1 MTAAIQKSW
10 VIPEDSA
17 QLTIKEFLQKKQGFS
32 RRLLTAMKQEGGK
45 FLINEKKS
53 YITEALRKNDTL
65 TVIFPDEVSGG
76 IEATEMNLAIIYEDE
91 DHLVLNKPA
100 GQACLPAMNDRRD
113 SLANGI
119 QAYYNASDHP
129 ATVHIVTRLDRD
141 TSGLVLV
148 AKNRYAHALLSK
160 AQKKN
165 QIHRTYEAIIT
176 GEMTPSAGTVHAPIA
191 RKKTSIIEREVNWE
205 DGKEATTHYQTVSK
219 LSGASL
225 LRIQLETGRTHQIRV
240 HFSHLGHP
248 LLGDDL
254 YGGSTDALE
263 RQALH
268 CTAIEWENPFEHKKM
283 QFHCM
288 LSSDMAACKKSLSM
302 DYPGNL

>member
-1 MTAAIQKSW
+1 
-10 VIPEDSA
+10 
-17 QLTIKEFLQKKQGFS
+17 
-32 RRLLTAMKQEGGK
+32 
-45 FLINEKKS
+45 
-53 YITEALRKNDTL
+53 
-65 TVIFPDEVSGG
+65 
-76 IEATEMNLAIIYEDE
+76 
-91 DHLVLNKPA
+91 
-100 GQACLPAMNDRRD
+100 
-113 SLANGI
+113 
-119 QAYYNASDHP
+119 
-129 ATVHIVTRLDRD
+129 
-141 TSGLVLV
+141 
-148 AKNRYAHALLSK
+148 
-160 AQKKN
+160 
-165 QIHRTYEAIIT
+165 
-176 GEMTPSAGTVHAPIA
+176 MTPSAGTVHAPIA

-254 YGGSTDALE
+254 YGGSTDALK

-288 LSSDMAACKKSLSM
+288 LSSDMAACKKACLWIIREICKPLRLKGLVGWHGNDCLLGKLKSSQFISEHTTCIYIDCPVDLTRFYNRCMPVNNPWLSPVMLCPVPPDWFSLMVCLAS
-302 DYPGNL
+302 DISIKDK

>member
-1 MTAAIQKSW
+1 MSAGIQKSW
-10 VIPEDSA
+10 VINEAGA
-17 QLTIKEFLQKKQGFS
+17 QLTIKEFLQNKQGFS

-45 FLINEKKS
+45 FLINEQES
-53 YITEALRKNDTL
+53 YITETLVKNDKL
-65 TVIFPDEVSGG
+65 TVIFPDEVSDG

-100 GQACLPAMNDRRD
+100 GQACLPGMNDRQY

-119 QAYYNASDHP
+119 RAYYNASCHP
-129 ATVHIVTRLDRD
+129 ATVHIVTRLDRN

-148 AKNRYAHALLSK
+148 AKNRYAHALLSE

-176 GEMTPSAGTVHAPIA
+176 GEMTPSAGTVRAPIA

-205 DGKEATTHYQTVSK
+205 DGKEATTHYQTVST
-219 LSGASL
+219 LSGASF

-263 RQALH
+263 RRALH
-268 CTAIEWENPFEHKKM
+268 CTAIEWEHPFEHKKM

-288 LSSDMAACKKSLSM
+288 LPSDMAACKKSLSI

>member
-1 MTAAIQKSW
+1 MTASIQKSW
-10 VIPEDSA
+10 VVHEDDA
-17 QLTIKEFLQKKQGFS
+17 RLTIKEFLQKKQGFS
-32 RRLLTAMKQEGGK
+32 RRLLTAMKKEGGE

-53 YITEALRKNDTL
+53 YITETLRENDTL
-65 TVIFPDEVSGG
+65 TVIFPDEASGS

-100 GQACLPAMNDRRD
+100 GQACLPGMNDRRH

-119 QAYYNASDHP
+119 QGYYDALGHP

-148 AKNRYAHALLSK
+148 AKNRYAHALLSE
-160 AQKKN
+160 AQKKS
-165 QIHRTYEAIIT
+165 QIHRTYEAIVT
-176 GEMTPSAGTVHAPIA
+176 GEITPSAGTISAPIA
-191 RKKTSIIEREVNWE
+191 RKQTSIIEREVNWE

-240 HFSHLGHP
+240 HFSSLGHP

-254 YGGSTDALE
+254 YGGSTDE
-263 RQALH
+263 IQRQALH
-268 CTAIEWENPFEHKKM
+268 CTAIEWEHPFEHRRM

-288 LSSDMAACKKSLSM
+288 LSSDMSACKNSLSINH
-302 DYPGNL
+302 P